1 MYSQSMKDALKEVH
15 EYSEGEEQLDESLLG
30 LLRTGAI
37 AVNTKKS
44 IESGKKVKSSA
55 SKLKSIASQ
64 ISREDEP
71 EKVQKQTADAFE
83 EIANLFTHMEEMMRR
98 HTYLT
103 ASGTLFSDRA
113 YNFLRKME
121 KKRR

>member
-1 MYSQSMKDALKEVH
+1 MRMRNALDEVR
-15 EYSEGEEQLDESLLG
+15 EFSTAEEHLDESLLG
-30 LLRTGAI
+30 FMRTGAI

-44 IESGKKVKSSA
+44 VDAGKKVKSSA
-55 SKLKSIASQ
+55 SKLKSIANQ

-71 EKVQKQTADAFE
+71 EKVRKQTADAFE
-83 EIANLFTHMEEMMRR
+83 EIAVLFTHMEEMMRR

-113 YNFLRKME
+113 FNLLRKME
-121 KKRR
+121 RKRR